1 MRRSFPGARSGARG
15 RRRTRS
21 CGTGGLATFAAFV
34 LVLVVTGASTAGLR
48 ADGSRPAPSSPFA
61 AGVDTLLL
69 VGDAGAPAAAEPVL
83 EALAAAAA
91 RAPERTLV
99 VFLGDNLYPNGLP
112 PEGAASRA
120 EGERRLA
127 AQADAALGAGARVLF
142 LPGNHDWD
150 GMREDGLAAVRRQE
164 RFLVARSPRLL
175 FAPGDGCPGPL
186 LLPTPSGITLAVLD
200 TQWWL
205 QHEGPRPEGAG
216 SPCSAKDAEEAM
228 AQLKTAASA
237 GPLALLTHHPLAS
250 GGPHGERTRDWK
262 AHVFPL
268 RDAHPSFWVPIPGL
282 GSAWV
287 AYRGAK
293 GTGQDLASRRYR
305 RLRSD
310 LASALA
316 GRPALFQASGHD
328 HSLQVLEAPVPEAR
342 WVLISGSGIFP
353 SGRVVSKLAS
363 TRYATS
369 RAGFLRARLE
379 RGRAPHLEVLEV
391 TSEGKTEERLSL
403 DLR

>member
-1 MRRSFPGARSGARG
+1 MRG
-15 RRRTRS
+15 RGPAGRGGRGRGATRTR
-21 CGTGGLATFAAFV
+21 TAGLLAALP
-34 LVLVVTGASTAGLR
+34 LVLVAVGANALLS
-48 ADGSRPAPSSPFA
+48 ADGTRSAPSSPFA

-69 VGDAGAPAAAEPVL
+69 VGDAGAPATDEPVL
-83 EALAAAAA
+83 RALAAEAVK
-91 RAPERTLV
+91 APERTLV
-99 VFLGDNLYPNGLP
+99 VFLGDNLYPDGLP
-112 PEGAASRA
+112 PERHPARA

-150 GMREDGLAAVRRQE
+150 GMGKDGLEAVRRQE

-186 LLPTPSGITLAVLD
+186 LLPTPSGVTLAVLD

-216 SPCSAKDAEEAM
+216 SPCSARDAEEAV
-228 AQLKTAASA
+228 AQVRSAAAA
-237 GPLALLTHHPLAS
+237 GPLALLTHHPLAT
-250 GGPHGERTRDWK
+250 GGPHGARTGDWK
-262 AHVFPL
+262 AHLFPL
-268 RDAHPSFWVPIPGL
+268 RDAHPSLWIPFPGL

-287 AYRGAK
+287 AYRGSK

-305 RLRSD
+305 NLRND
-310 LASALA
+310 LARALRE
-316 GRPALFQASGHD
+316 RPALFQASGHD

-353 SGRVVSKLAS
+353 SGRVVSRLPS

-369 RAGFLRARLE
+369 RAGFLRIRLE
-379 RGRAPHLEVLEV
+379 RDRSPHLDVLEV
-391 TSEGKTEERLSL
+391 RPDGKADERLSL

>member
-1 MRRSFPGARSGARG
+1 MRGRGPAGRGGRGRGATWTRTAGLLAAFPLVLVAAGANPLLSADGARS
-15 RRRTRS
+15 
-21 CGTGGLATFAAFV
+21 
-34 LVLVVTGASTAGLR
+34 
-48 ADGSRPAPSSPFA
+48 APSSPFA

-69 VGDAGAPAAAEPVL
+69 VGDAGAPAAGEPVL
-83 EALAAAAA
+83 RALATETAKE
-91 RAPERTLV
+91 PERTLV

-150 GMREDGLAAVRRQE
+150 GMGKDGLEAVRRQE

-186 LLPTPSGITLAVLD
+186 LLPTPSGVTLAVLD

-205 QHEGPRPEGAG
+205 HHEGPRPEGAG
-216 SPCSAKDAEEAM
+216 SPCSAKDAEEAVS
-228 AQLKTAASA
+228 QLRQAAAA
-237 GPLALLTHHPLAS
+237 GPLALLTHHPLAT
-250 GGPHGERTRDWK
+250 GGPHGVRTGDWK
-262 AHVFPL
+262 AHLFPL
-268 RDAHPSFWVPIPGL
+268 RDAHPSLWVPLPGL
-282 GSAWV
+282 GTAWV
-287 AYRGAK
+287 AYRGGK
-293 GTGQDLASRRYR
+293 GTGQDLASSRYR

-310 LASALA
+310 LASALRD
-316 GRPALFQASGHD
+316 RPVPFQASGHD
-328 HSLQVLEAPVPEAR
+328 HSLQVLETPVPEAR

-353 SGRVVSKLAS
+353 AGRVVSKLPS

-369 RAGFLRARLE
+369 RAGFLRVRLE
-379 RGRAPHLEVLEV
+379 RGRAPHLDVLEV
-391 TSEGKTEERLSL
+391 TPEGKAEERLSL

>member
-1 MRRSFPGARSGARG
+1 M
-15 RRRTRS
+15 
-21 CGTGGLATFAAFV
+21 LATVV
-34 LVLVVTGASTAGLR
+34 LVAAGALAPSLR
-48 ADGSRPAPSSPFA
+48 ASGPRSAPSSPFA

-69 VGDAGAPAAAEPVL
+69 VGDAGAPAADEPVL
-83 EALAAAAA
+83 RALASEAAKG
-91 RAPERTLV
+91 PERTLV

-112 PEGAASRA
+112 PEGAAPRA

-127 AQADAALGAGARVLF
+127 AQADAALRAGARVLF

-150 GMREDGLAAVRRQE
+150 GMGKDGLAAILRQE

-205 QHEGPRPEGAG
+205 QHEGPKPEGAG
-216 SPCSAKDAEEAM
+216 SPCSARDAEEVV
-228 AQLKTAASA
+228 AQLQQAATA
-237 GPLALLTHHPLAS
+237 GPLALLSHHPLAT
-250 GGPHGERTRDWK
+250 GGPHGARTGDWK
-262 AHVFPL
+262 AHLFPL
-268 RDAHPSFWVPIPGL
+268 RDAHPSLWVPLPGL

-287 AYRGAK
+287 AYRGRN

-310 LASALA
+310 LASALRD
-316 GRPALFQASGHD
+316 RPVLFQASGHD

-369 RAGFLRARLE
+369 RAGLLRVRLG
-379 RGRAPHLEVLEV
+379 RGRAPHLDVLEV
-391 TSEGKTEERLSL
+391 TPEGKVQERLSF

>member
-1 MRRSFPGARSGARG
+1 MAGSGARI
-15 RRRTRS
+15 R
-21 CGTGGLATFAAFV
+21 CGTPDRSAGV
-34 LVLVVTGASTAGLR
+34 LVALAVGVLTLSGVAGTLLR
-48 ADGSRPAPSSPFA
+48 ADGSPSAPSSEFA
-61 AGVDTLLL
+61 AGIDTLLL
-69 VGDAGAPAAAEPVL
+69 VGDAGAPAADEPVL
-83 EALAAAAA
+83 SVLAAEAAK
-91 RAPERTLV
+91 APERTLV
-99 VFLGDNLYPNGLP
+99 AFLGDNLYPNGLP

-150 GMREDGLAAVRRQE
+150 GMGKDGLAAILRQE
-164 RFLVARSPRLL
+164 RFLAARSSRLL

-186 LLPTPSGITLAVLD
+186 LLPTPSGITVAVLD

-216 SPCSAKDAEEAM
+216 SPCSAKSAEEAV
-228 AQLKTAASA
+228 AQLRAAAVA

-250 GGPHGERTRDWK
+250 GGPHGARRGDWK
-262 AHVFPL
+262 AHLFPL
-268 RDAHPSFWVPIPGL
+268 RDAHPSFWVPLPGL

-305 RLRSD
+305 QLRSD
-310 LASALA
+310 LASALR
-316 GRPALFQASGHD
+316 GRPVVFQASGHD

-353 SGRVVSKLAS
+353 AGRVVSKLAS

-369 RAGFLRARLE
+369 RAGFLRVRLG
-379 RGRAPHLEVLEV
+379 RGRAPHLDVLEV
-391 TSEGKTEERLSL
+391 TPGGKAAERLSL
-403 DLR
+403 DLQ

>member
-1 MRRSFPGARSGARG
+1 M
-15 RRRTRS
+15 
-21 CGTGGLATFAAFV
+21 LATVVIVAA
-34 LVLVVTGASTAGLR
+34 GALAPSLR
-48 ADGSRPAPSSPFA
+48 ASGPRSAPSSPFA

-69 VGDAGAPAAAEPVL
+69 VGDAGAPAADEPVL
-83 EALAAAAA
+83 RALASEAAKG
-91 RAPERTLV
+91 PERTLV

-112 PEGAASRA
+112 PEGAAPRA

-150 GMREDGLAAVRRQE
+150 GMGKDGLEAILRQE
-164 RFLVARSPRLL
+164 RFLVVRSPRLL

-186 LLPTPSGITLAVLD
+186 LLPTPSGVTLAVLD

-216 SPCSAKDAEEAM
+216 SPCSARDAEEAV
-228 AQLKTAASA
+228 AQLRSAAAAS
-237 GPLALLTHHPLAS
+237 PLALLTHHPLAT
-250 GGPHGERTRDWK
+250 GGPHGARTGDWK
-262 AHVFPL
+262 AHLFPL
-268 RDAHPSFWVPIPGL
+268 RDAHPSLWVPLPGL

-287 AYRGAK
+287 AYRGSK

-305 RLRSD
+305 NLRND
-310 LASALA
+310 LARALRE
-316 GRPALFQASGHD
+316 RPALFQASGHD

-353 SGRVVSKLAS
+353 SGRVVSRLPS

-369 RAGFLRARLE
+369 RAGFLRVRLE
-379 RGRAPHLEVLEV
+379 RDRSPHLDVLEV
-391 TSEGKTEERLSL
+391 TPDGKAEERLSL